1 MARITQ
7 RLLPPFILKTET
19 MLLKHEFRFHETE
32 LEWMDCLPVVATLVT
47 GRHVIID
54 YMTEQQLTETYC
66 MIQEAAQHG
75 DGYGID
81 EFDSEK
87 DFRHEIEG
95 SDCFAIVSK
104 DSGELLAGLILAVS
118 KFYRGMSGVCDPFII
133 VKRTER
139 KQKLGEFCM
148 RKAIEFS
155 KKLGYMGMYVDTFS
169 NNVAVQRIIEK
180 IGGFQRV
187 GFLPLGGRLQT
198 GQLVGSVIYYRDL
211 SPEKPK
217 KPEDT

>member
-1 MARITQ
+1 
-7 RLLPPFILKTET
+7 

-87 DFRHEIEG
+87 DFRREIEG
-95 SDCFAIVSK
+95 SDCYAVICK
-104 DSGELLAGLILAVS
+104 ESGDLLAGFILAVS
-118 KFYRGMSGVCDPFII
+118 KFYRGVSGVVDPFII
-133 VKRTER
+133 VKRSER
-139 KQKLGEFCM
+139 NQKLGEFCM

-169 NNVAVQRIIEK
+169 NNVAVQRILEK
-180 IGGFQRV
+180 IGDFQKFGKENVSVREMEQKRTALREKMNKLDKKKAKEVPKRTGFK
-187 GFLPLGGRLQT
+187 
-198 GQLVGSVIYYRDL
+198 QLWCV
-211 SPEKPK
+211 
-217 KPEDT
+217 